1 MREYETTV
9 IVQPEISDEGVQEIC
24 TRMSALLDKHEA
36 QRLGL
41 DDQGKRK
48 LAYEIRKFQKGH
60 YLCLSYLDTG
70 KVVPELERTL
80 RLEESILRFLTVQVD
95 PEVKDVEAR
104 KAEAAEAERI
114 RGQKA
119 AERAAREV
127 EEATAR
133 AQAEAQAAV
142 TAAAEA
148 APESQD
154 DAEPVEVAEEDAE
167 SDDAAASDQGADEED
182 KS

>member
-1 MREYETTV
+1 MPASREG
-9 IVQPEISDEGVQEIC
+9 IREIC
-24 TRMSALLDKHEA
+24 TRRNARLGKHEA

-80 RLEESILRFLTVQVD
+80 RLEESILRFLTVQVN
-95 PEVKDVEAR
+95 PEVKDIEAR

-114 RGQKA
+114 REQKA
-119 AERAAREV
+119 AERAAREA

-133 AQAEAQAAV
+133 AEAEAQAAV
-142 TAAAEA
+142 TAAAEAKAAAAAEA

-154 DAEPVEVAEEDAE
+154 DAEPAEVVKENAE
-167 SDDAAASDQGADEED
+167 SDDEAASDEGADEED